1 MENIFIALITA
12 LTGTAAWQFYTIRVK
27 LNQKNEDYEREEK
40 SMYRED
46 LRARVRALELLLQDS
61 AEEKDLLRAQILELT
76 AKVNRME
83 ITIKWLQNENQ
94 RLTGN

>member
-1 MENIFIALITA
+1 MENVLIGLITA

-27 LNQKNEDYEREEK
+27 LNQKNDEYDREEK

-46 LRARVRALELLLQDS
+46 LRARVRALELLLHDA
-61 AEEKDLLRAQILELT
+61 AEEKDALRAQILELV

-83 ITIKWLQNENQ
+83 ITITWLQNENQ
-94 RLTGN
+94 RLQGK